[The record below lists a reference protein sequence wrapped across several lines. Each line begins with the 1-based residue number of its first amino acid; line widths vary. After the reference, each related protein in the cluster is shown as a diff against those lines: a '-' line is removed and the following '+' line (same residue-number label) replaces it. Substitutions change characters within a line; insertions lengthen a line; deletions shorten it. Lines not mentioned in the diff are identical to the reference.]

1 MKVEER
7 LKSGLGYGLL
17 LLRAAVEGARS
28 VKQGS
33 VEQPRSVLL
42 RSARAS
48 LASGVAAASLG
59 LAAGYLLSRRRTP
72 KLASFGVMGAVVGFA
87 GGMAWGTRRMTGGMA
102 RGAIRKLGATRDA
115 HWLAKHP
122 VDYA

>member
-7 LKSGLGYGLL
+7 LKSSFGYGLV

-28 VKQGS
+28 VKQGT
-33 VEQPRSVLL
+33 VEQPRLVLL

-59 LAAGYLLSRRRTP
+59 LAAGYLLSRRRTQ

>member
-7 LKSGLGYGLL
+7 LKSSFGYGLV

-28 VKQGS
+28 VKQGT
-33 VEQPRSVLL
+33 VEQPRLVLL

-59 LAAGYLLSRRRTP
+59 LAAGYLLSRRRTQ
-72 KLASFGVMGAVVGFA
+72 KLASFGVMGAVVGLA